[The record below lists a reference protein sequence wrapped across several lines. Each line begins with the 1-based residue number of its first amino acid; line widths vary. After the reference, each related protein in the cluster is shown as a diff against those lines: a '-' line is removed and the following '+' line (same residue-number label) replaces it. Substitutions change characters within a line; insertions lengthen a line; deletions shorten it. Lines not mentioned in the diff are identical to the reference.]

1 MAPKEGLL
9 ALLEFMAMLGL
20 DLAQVK
26 KSLLEEDQIFS
37 QVKGGEVGKSH

>member
-1 MAPKEGLL
+1 MVPKEGLL
-9 ALLEFMAMLGL
+9 ALLEFMAILGL

-26 KSLLEEDQIFS
+26 KSLLEEDQIFN